1 MKLLIVI
8 VVVLLSGCATT
19 KIGDLEILND
29 MGQTGKTVG
38 SVLRTADSSCKVLTG
53 HSCDAQQLNTP
64 QINRTYGELKQL
76 PDYRRA
82 SIPQILQEIQI
93 FTR

>member
-8 VVVLLSGCATT
+8 AVVLLSGCATT
-19 KIGDLEILND
+19 KVGDLEILND
-29 MGQTGKTVG
+29 MGKSGKAVG
-38 SVLRTADSSCKVLTG
+38 SVLRTVDSSCKVLTG
-53 HSCDAQQLNTP
+53 HSCDSQQLNTP
-64 QINRTYGELKQL
+64 QINRMYGELKQL

-82 SIPQILQEIQI
+82 SLPFILQEIQI